1 MARSLPLAGEAA
13 TADLGRRL
21 AVALLKAGTDGAAV
35 LLHGDLGMGKTT
47 LARALVHAVLAADG
61 APDEDVPSPTFT
73 IVQTYATPAREI
85 WHVDLYRIEE
95 PGELAE
101 LGLDDAFE
109 EALVLVEWPDRLGA
123 RLPHDRVDVTLAAEA
138 TGRRATIAGH
148 GRLEGIA
155 EHV

>member
-1 MARSLPLAGEAA
+1 MARTVPLPDEAA

-21 AVALLKAGTDGAAV
+21 AAALLRAGPVGAAV

-47 LARALVHAVLAADG
+47 MARALIRAVLAADG
-61 APDEDVPSPTFT
+61 AQDEDVPSPTFT
-73 IVQTYATPAREI
+73 IVQTYTTPAREI

-95 PGELAE
+95 PGELNE
-101 LGLDDAFE
+101 LGLDEAFE

-123 RLPHDRVDVTLAAEA
+123 RLPPDRVDVALAAEGA
-138 TGRRATIAGH
+138 GRRATIAGH